1 MIKQLEFSDRQ
12 LIKKKIIPLLFY
24 EKSGKGYFKSAKT
37 YFTNNNTSFDEIRS
51 EFQNIGNPQEREFW
65 EVIINALSEIYEHDI
80 NKEELL
86 NVLSGDFNGF
96 IRDLLKLRFEYEFS
110 TVDKDGR
117 SVNDME
123 SLVELLQKEED
134 SLFIED
140 DDTTYVF
147 SPSSKK
153 ESGNIEPLTPGEFTF
168 YPNILVKIEHKDGK
182 VFFGGGKRE
191 RTNFIHNVENECG
204 DILQPETVTVFNEFK
219 LMPRQFFHSLSNSNI
234 YIKGIKINDPY
245 FNLYVSSKKEFIELN
260 TFVNLEFIFYDT
272 EDFLKIAEMHF
283 VYLKKINN
291 KLEEIPFK
299 ITINKGKQLNS
310 DKVER
315 FFKMDLVITSR
326 KKDLDISEIE
336 KEIVNKLNE
345 LQIEI
350 NKPYD
355 MPVSYFFKR
364 FISEKDEYQ
373 KGYFDKIKEINED
386 DSVMKELI
394 EKSIVNDTIADVR
407 FEIDKFID
415 FVKELI
421 SSQLIEKRI
430 VQDKEK
436 FELIGAKKEKNNI
449 ILRVK
454 LYSDDSENKFTR
466 YYRIRIPLKSR
477 VMSKDKIY
485 HIVLND
491 LNFYYI
497 IDTILREKY
506 EDAVRYI
513 YVKLKNYI
521 LYQYQ
526 FMLEKESFNS
536 HYIIKNYVENISD
549 YQDMDPKKIGDIM
562 EGHTNIILKYLFAN
576 YLIYGGRNKP
586 DGYLIINDQN
596 YIIDCKMHKEI
607 GISEFRKLK
616 DYLDHFTGK
625 ENLPET
631 NDGLFIISRNLINS
645 HGNGSLNPSSK
656 NEVFQ
661 DVEYNVGFISLEYI
675 LDLYEVYKNN
685 IGRFKRSN
693 LLKMLL
699 DTFGKVF
706 NESLNVGNVK
716 KLEES
721 ENNIKNSLIR
731 ELERNEPSY
740 LPSTEKEA
748 F

>member
-12 LIKKKIIPLLFY
+12 LIEKKIIPLLFY

-86 NVLSGDFNGF
+86 NVLSRTFDDF

-117 SVNDME
+117 SVNDMQ
-123 SLVELLQKEED
+123 SFVELLQKEED

-191 RTNFIHNVENECG
+191 RKNFIRNVENECG
-204 DILQPETVTVFNEFK
+204 DILHPETVTLFNEFK
-219 LMPRQFFHSLSNSNI
+219 LMPRQFFHSLSNLNI

-272 EDFLKIAEMHF
+272 EDFLKISEMHF
-283 VYLKKINN
+283 VYLMKINN

-299 ITINKGKQLNS
+299 ITINKEKQLNS

-315 FFKMDLVITSR
+315 FFKMNLVITSR

-345 LQIEI
+345 LKIEI
-350 NKPYD
+350 NKPYN

-364 FISEKDEYQ
+364 FINEKGEFRKY
-373 KGYFDKIKEINED
+373 YFGIINEVKED
-386 DSVMKELI
+386 DFVMKELLEKKII
-394 EKSIVNDTIADVR
+394 EDSTADVA
-407 FEIDKFID
+407 FEIDEFIK
-415 FVKELI
+415 FVKRLI
-421 SSQLIEKRI
+421 SSQLVGKRI
-430 VQDKEK
+430 VQDKET
-436 FELIGAKKEKNNI
+436 FELIGVKKEKNNI

-454 LYSDDSENKFTR
+454 LYSDDRENKFTR
-466 YYRIRIPLKSR
+466 YYLIRIPLKSR

-491 LNFYYI
+491 LNFYYL
-497 IDTILREKY
+497 IDTIMRAKY
-506 EDAVRYI
+506 EDAVKHIYI
-513 YVKLKNYI
+513 NLKNYI
-521 LYQYQ
+521 LFQYQ
-526 FMLEKESFNS
+526 FMLEKESYNS
-536 HYIIKNYVENISD
+536 YLTIKNYLENIP
-549 YQDMDPKKIGDIM
+549 YYKDMDPKKLGDIM
-562 EGHTNIILKYLFAN
+562 EGHTNVILKYLFAN
-576 YLIYGGRNKP
+576 YLIYGGKNRP
-586 DGYLIINDQN
+586 DGYLNINDQN

-607 GISEFRKLK
+607 EISEFRKLK

-625 ENLPET
+625 ENLSET
-631 NDGLFIISRNLINS
+631 NNGTFIISINLINS
-645 HGNGSLNPSSK
+645 HGGSLNPSSK

-661 DVEYNVGFISLEYI
+661 DVDYNVGFISLEYI
-675 LDLYEVYKNN
+675 LDLYEIYKNN
-685 IGRFKRSN
+685 IGRFKKSD
-693 LLKMLL
+693 LLKILL
-699 DTFGKVF
+699 NTFGKVF
-706 NESLNVGNVK
+706 NESLNVDNVG

-721 ENNIKNSLIR
+721 ENNIKNDLIR
-731 ELERNEPSY
+731 ELERNESSY

-748 F
+748 M